1 MANLSALLG
10 SGLKSIQ
17 KGSIT
22 LTAQT
27 TNTATIT
34 AVDPTKAFV
43 VPNGVTSGSNSV
55 AGAVELTNATT
66 VTATLGASGTA
77 TFKFTVVEF
86 Q

>member
-43 VPNGVTSGSNSV
+43 LLNGVTSASNGSQ
-55 AGAVELTNATT
+55 GAVELTNATT
-66 VTATLGASGTA
+66 VTATLGGVGTV